1 MDFDKVYK
9 NYDKFMKRFGFY
21 KVEEIDKVLDLQGE
35 EVIVDIGGGTGH
47 IATHLSKK
55 CKRIYVLDESEK
67 MLSKVKVT
75 DKVIPVVGDA
85 FKIEIDEKIDVVLLT
100 DVLHHIKEQEKLID
114 AIYDKLDENGKL
126 LILDFNKAHYKA
138 KIFSF
143 LEQLLFGAVYY
154 KSSGKVLKNFER
166 KFSVTKF
173 IDFKYYFILLG
184 EKKWLRQ

>member
-9 NYDKFMKRFGFY
+9 NYDKFMNRFGFY
-21 KVEEIDKVLDLQGE
+21 KVEEIEKALDLQGE

-67 MLSKVKVT
+67 MLSKVEVT
-75 DKVIPVVGDA
+75 NKVIPVVGDA

-114 AIYDKLDENGKL
+114 AIYDKLDGNGRL

-138 KIFSF
+138 KMFCF
-143 LEQLLFGAVYY
+143 LEHLLFGTVYY
-154 KSSGKVLKNFER
+154 KTSKEVVKNVER
-166 KFSVTKF
+166 RFDVVQF
-173 IDFKYYFILLG
+173 VDFKYYFILLA
-184 EKKWLRQ
+184 KKK